1 MVIETK
7 NYKSHF
13 VPDLDID
20 VGNFIT
26 EMIVR
31 NKLLNW
37 KKPLPTFPFWQNT
50 YQGDPKNKALT
61 KDYYL
66 ELTEVRNL
74 LKVFSANVLI
84 ECFKE
89 LKLHTLRYLK
99 KENKMEVIYNLYG
112 RQLKI
117 MKELKEDKAL
127 VEVSE
132 DKTIFFEQK
141 ASEVAR
147 PMASRNKV
155 NL

>member
-1 MVIETK
+1 MSIETK
-7 NYKSHF
+7 THKSHF

-20 VGNFIT
+20 VCNFIA
-26 EMIVR
+26 EMITR

-37 KKPLPTFPFWQNT
+37 KKPLPTCPFWQNI
-50 YQGDPKNKALT
+50 YQSDPKIKALT

-66 ELTEVRNL
+66 ELTEARNL
-74 LKVFSANVLI
+74 LKVFSASVII

-112 RQLKI
+112 RQLKA

-127 VEVSE
+127 VELSE
-132 DKTIFFEQK
+132 DKTIFFQES
-141 ASEVAR
+141 APAVSR
-147 PMASRNKV
+147 PMASKNKI